1 MNLLATCKIGF
12 LAAGLLA
19 ALPCR
24 ADELEAVDGPN
35 VRTMKNVDGSRT
47 VFIRSPD
54 SRVLTKKTFKNGAVT
69 MVTTYW
75 MNPNGDPKGCKIHDG
90 QKQELF
96 KVSYG
101 YNKFNGQLEREVM
114 FDSRVKRI
122 NPADAKTELP
132 VQIVAYIYDAEG
144 KRSAPIIYNL
154 LPGKKMEDVFGVKS
168 SALESNPFKETA
180 PPQKRR

>member
-1 MNLLATCKIGF
+1 MNLLATCKIGV
-12 LAAGLLA
+12 LVAGLLA
-19 ALPCR
+19 SLPCR

-54 SRVLTKKTFKNGAVT
+54 SRVLTKKTFRNGVVA

-75 MNPNGDPKGCKIHDG
+75 MLPNGDPSGCKIRDG
-90 QKQELF
+90 QNQELF
-96 KVSYG
+96 KVAYG
-101 YNKFNGQLEREVM
+101 YNKINGQLEREVM

-122 NPADAKTELP
+122 NPADGKELP
-132 VQIVAYIYDAEG
+132 VQIIRYIYDAEG
-144 KRSAPIIYNL
+144 KRSAPIAYNL

-168 SALESNPFKETA
+168 SALESNPFKENA
-180 PPQKRR
+180 PPQKKR